1 LKKVLIYLPLEPE
14 KAKINNLPV
23 KLPVLLEDLEDAKN
37 SNNIDLNLILRGL
50 EAQYKINP
58 ADEYYSSYYMYYLFE
73 KAKKCINDN
82 ELIKAQKILEKTRTI
97 KEDYR
102 YFFFLGLIEV
112 KEVKI
117 DIAEILF
124 KKALA
129 ISKNFYPALYELGKI
144 CKLKE
149 EYEDA
154 VEYFSRS
161 ITASNNNF
169 LLPLIDIIDC
179 YLESGEYNNALY
191 IIENLN
197 DKFPFKEEILL
208 RKGIIYN
215 EQQKFSNA
223 AKTFSEGLKISND
236 WKLFYNR
243 SFSFLKLGELY
254 KSYTDLKKAMEISN
268 FIEIEYEMG
277 LIQKKMGFF
286 ENSLNSLQNY
296 FKNSNDE
303 KALYGMVRLLINLS
317 RFEEAEKLILDHKM
331 KAITDV
337 LEKFK
342 NIYFINP
349 YKSNLS
355 KNRFDL
361 ILKNFGNRI
370 DKKVNYEEIIKNLA
384 LISKSKRITNMKMG
398 VVSEPSEFEYS
409 LIIFYLENLI
419 KIFPDFNE
427 LELFSYRFPFIVSGK
442 GNFTAVCRI
451 MLLIVKRL
459 VFIGVF
465 DFRNFLDEII
475 EEIKDLS
482 FPLASNVSKLNYQ
495 RLIDLDTALEME
507 PISCFKFL
515 IKIFSILENNGYNE
529 AIDRNDELSFF
540 FKFLKKIKDVI

>member
-1 LKKVLIYLPLEPE
+1 
-14 KAKINNLPV
+14 
-23 KLPVLLEDLEDAKN
+23 
-37 SNNIDLNLILRGL
+37 
-50 EAQYKINP
+50 
-58 ADEYYSSYYMYYLFE
+58 
-73 KAKKCINDN
+73 
-82 ELIKAQKILEKTRTI
+82 
-97 KEDYR
+97 
-102 YFFFLGLIEV
+102 
-112 KEVKI
+112 
-117 DIAEILF
+117 
-124 KKALA
+124 
-129 ISKNFYPALYELGKI
+129 
-144 CKLKE
+144 
-149 EYEDA
+149 
-154 VEYFSRS
+154 
-161 ITASNNNF
+161 
-169 LLPLIDIIDC
+169 
-179 YLESGEYNNALY
+179 
-191 IIENLN
+191 
-197 DKFPFKEEILL
+197 
-208 RKGIIYN
+208 
-215 EQQKFSNA
+215 
-223 AKTFSEGLKISND
+223 
-236 WKLFYNR
+236 
-243 SFSFLKLGELY
+243 
-254 KSYTDLKKAMEISN
+254 MEISN

-286 ENSLNSLQNY
+286 EDSLNSLQNY
-296 FKNSNDE
+296 FKNSNNE

-317 RFEEAEKLILDHKM
+317 RFEEAEKLILDYKM

-349 YKSNLS
+349 YKSNSS

-361 ILKNFGNRI
+361 ILKSFGNPI

-384 LISKSKRITNMKMG
+384 SISKSKRITDMKMG
-398 VVSEPSEFEYS
+398 VISEPSEFEYS
-409 LIIFYLENLI
+409 LIIFYLKNLI

-451 MLLIVKRL
+451 MSLIVKRL